1 MATLV
6 IDPMVE
12 DRILAERQATGADR
26 YDEVWEG
33 VYVMNPLPNDEHQ
46 DLVMNL
52 SAAILEVVTGAGLGK
67 VRPGVNLSDRDQG
80 WIHNYR
86 TPDVVAFLNESLAKN
101 LDTHWTGA
109 ADFLVEIISPGDR
122 SREKL
127 DFYGKIGVREL
138 LLVDRYPWAIEL
150 YRGADEVLKLVGRLE
165 PDADDVLKSEVLPLS
180 FQLVGG
186 EPRPRIKITH
196 HDDDRQWSA

>member
-6 IDPMVE
+6 TDPAVE
-12 DRILAERQATGADR
+12 SRILAERQAIGADR

-33 VYVMNPLPNDEHQ
+33 VYMMNPIPNDEHQ

-52 SAAILEVVTGAGLGK
+52 SATIFEVVTGAGLGK

-80 WIHNYR
+80 WAHNYR
-86 TPDVVAFLNESLAKN
+86 APDVVAFLNESSAKN
-101 LDTHWTGA
+101 FDSHWTGA

-150 YRGADEVLKLVGRLE
+150 YRGAGEVMNLVGRLE
-165 PDADDVLKSEVLPLS
+165 PDADEVLKSEVLPLS
-180 FQLVGG
+180 FRLIGG

>member
-6 IDPMVE
+6 IDPAVE
-12 DRILAERQATGADR
+12 ERILAERQAFGGDR

-33 VYVMNPLPNDEHQ
+33 VYVMNPIPNDEHQ

-52 SAAILEVVTGAGLGK
+52 SAAIFEVVTGAGLGK
-67 VRPGVNLSDRDQG
+67 VRPGVNLSDRDHD

-86 TPDVVAFLNESLAKN
+86 APDVVAFLNESLAKN
-101 LDTHWTGA
+101 FDTHWTGA
-109 ADFLVEIISPGDR
+109 ADFLVEIVSPGDR

-150 YRGADEVLKLVGRLE
+150 YRGAGEVMNLVGRLE
-165 PDADDVLKSEVLPLS
+165 PAADGVLKSEVLPLS
-180 FQLVGG
+180 FRLVGG
-186 EPRPRIKITH
+186 EPRPRIEVR
-196 HDDDRQWSA
+196 HDDGRTWLA